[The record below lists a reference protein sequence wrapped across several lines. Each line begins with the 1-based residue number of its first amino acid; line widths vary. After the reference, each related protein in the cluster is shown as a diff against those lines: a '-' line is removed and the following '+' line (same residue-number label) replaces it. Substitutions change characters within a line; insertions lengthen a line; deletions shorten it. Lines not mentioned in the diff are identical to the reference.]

1 MAPDCAE
8 LTDKFRAHLNAELN
22 DQLKPDGSLI
32 SLENTFSWGK
42 FLTAATN
49 LSARCRDRS
58 VRLAWIDMAKMAMNL
73 SFLKHLRGNDIATTL
88 FIRAEEEDRDETGVI
103 PQSSRYDLDT
113 ATVSLKFPSHTRA
126 RMLTVHSG
134 TKT

>member
-1 MAPDCAE
+1 M
-8 LTDKFRAHLNAELN
+8 
-22 DQLKPDGSLI
+22 
-32 SLENTFSWGK
+32 
-42 FLTAATN
+42 
-49 LSARCRDRS
+49 
-58 VRLAWIDMAKMAMNL
+58 RLAWIDMAKMAMNL
-73 SFLKHLRGNDIATTL
+73 SFLKHLRGNVIATTL

-126 RMLTVHSG
+126 RLLTVHSG